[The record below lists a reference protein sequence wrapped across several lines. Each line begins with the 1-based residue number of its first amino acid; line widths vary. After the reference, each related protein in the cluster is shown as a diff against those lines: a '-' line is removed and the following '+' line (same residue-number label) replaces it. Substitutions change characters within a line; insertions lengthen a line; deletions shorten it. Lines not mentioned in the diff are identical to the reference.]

1 MIIEENMNDYA
12 SFDVHIS
19 LKLLFTHIV
28 LFPGQQTLFS
38 MAQRYTKQFS
48 KRKFCGAE
56 RKIRKSVLLI
66 HIHRFDCIK
75 VNPL

>member
-28 LFPGQQTLFS
+28 LFPGQQTLFYCPKNL
-38 MAQRYTKQFS
+38 QNHLVNGNFVEQK
-48 KRKFCGAE
+48 E
-56 RKIRKSVLLI
+56 KIRKSVLLI
-66 HIHRFDCIK
+66 HIHRFDSIK